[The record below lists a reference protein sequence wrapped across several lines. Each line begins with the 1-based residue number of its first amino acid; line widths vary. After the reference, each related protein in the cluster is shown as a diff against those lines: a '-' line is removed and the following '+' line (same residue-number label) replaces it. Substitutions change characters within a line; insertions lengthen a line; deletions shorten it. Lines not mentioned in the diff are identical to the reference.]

1 MLYEYLLNLEGTL
14 AVDFEATQALLE
26 EKAIKYM
33 QPGWPFLSL
42 LRIKINLFLIKVRM
56 FQQFNSDSD
65 FFQSMLYF
73 FYIEVLIVVTP
84 SKCISLN

>member
-14 AVDFEATQALLE
+14 AVDFEATLGLLK

-33 QPGWPFLSL
+33 QPGWRPFLSL

-73 FYIEVLIVVTP
+73 F
-84 SKCISLN
+84 